1 MIKPINHDQLLLQQK
16 AIPATKQDLNIGVD
30 LQDTLRAHQ
39 AECIGMAANMIGINK
54 AVIIASLGPFD
65 MVMYNPVIT
74 QKEGAYQTEEG
85 CLSLT
90 GKRSTTRYKKITVKF
105 RNQNWQ
111 LQSLQLSDLAAEIV
125 QHELDHLEGILI

>member
-74 QKEGAYQTEEG
+74 QTEES

-90 GKRSTTRYKKITVKF
+90 GKRPTTRYKKITVKF